1 MSSLLINISNSIE
14 DRFRQAKIFK
24 VVLYQNNI
32 RVILQG
38 LAGTLEGI
46 WGLVADTKIFLA

>member
-1 MSSLLINISNSIE
+1 MSSLLTNISKSSE

-38 LAGTLEGI
+38 LAGILEGI
-46 WGLVADTKIFLA
+46 GGLVADTKIFLA